1 MRIVH
6 LMPGAGGTFYCENCL
21 RDAGLLRAMRRLG
34 HDAISVP
41 LYLPLQLDGPE
52 PESPSPVFFG
62 GINVYL
68 QEKSALF
75 RRTPRWVDRIFD
87 APALL
92 RWAASKAGMTDAK
105 TLAETTMSM
114 LRGED
119 GHQVKELERL
129 VAWLAGEQR
138 PDVVCISNALLLGV
152 ARRVREELGAAVVCQ
167 LQDEDIFLDAFPQPW
182 RADAWALV
190 GERARDVDAFMAVS
204 RYYGERMRE
213 RLALDGDRVH
223 VVYNGIATE
232 GYAPA
237 DAPPAPPAVGFL
249 ERLCPEKGFDILV
262 EAFILLRQRPE
273 LGDLRLRAAGGWTAG
288 EKRFLES
295 VHRRTEEAG
304 VADAVD
310 ALPNL
315 DRAARQAF
323 LRDLSVLSVPA
334 RHPEA
339 FGMYVLEALATGVP
353 VVLPRRGAFP
363 ELVEATGG
371 GVLCEAEDPQS
382 LADALAGLLLDADRA
397 RGLGRAGRG
406 VVLERF
412 TEGRMAGEAA
422 EVYERALERRRAR
435 A

>member
-6 LMPGAGGTFYCENCL
+6 LMPGAGGTFYCENCM
-21 RDAGLLRAMRRLG
+21 RDAGLLRTMRRLG

-52 PESPSPVFFG
+52 PAPPSPVFFG

-75 RRTPRWVDRIFD
+75 RHTPRWVDRIFD

-105 TLAETTMSM
+105 TLAETTLSM
-114 LRGED
+114 LRGEE
-119 GHQVKELERL
+119 GRQAKELDRL
-129 VAWLAGEQR
+129 VAWLATEQR

-152 ARRVREELGAAVVCQ
+152 ARRVRQELGAAVVCQ
-167 LQDEDIFLDAFPQPW
+167 LQDEDIFLDAFPEPW
-182 RADAWALV
+182 REQSWALV
-190 GERARDVDAFMAVS
+190 GERARDVDAFVAVS
-204 RYYGERMRE
+204 GYYGDLMRQ
-213 RLALDGDRVH
+213 RLGLDADRVH
-223 VVYNGIATE
+223 RVYNGIATD

-237 DAPPAPPAVGFL
+237 GAPPDPPAVGYL

-262 EAFILLRQRPE
+262 EAFILLKRRAE
-273 LGDLRLRAAGGWTAG
+273 FADLRLRAAGGWTAG
-288 EKRFLES
+288 DKRFLES

-315 DRAARQAF
+315 DRPARQAF
-323 LRDLSVLSVPA
+323 LRDVSVLSVPA

-371 GVLCEAEDPQS
+371 GVLCEPEDPEA
-382 LADALAGLLLDADRA
+382 LADALAELLLDADRS
-397 RGLGRAGRG
+397 RELGEGGRG
-406 VVLERF
+406 TVLERF
-412 TEGRMAGEAA
+412 TEERMAGEAVA
-422 EVYERALERRRAR
+422 VYEQALERRRETA
-435 A
+435 

>member
-1 MRIVH
+1 MRVVH
-6 LMPGAGGTFYCENCL
+6 LMPGAGGTFYCENCM

-41 LYLPLQLDGPE
+41 LYLPLQLEGLE
-52 PESPSPVFFG
+52 PESPGPVFFG

-75 RRTPRWVDRIFD
+75 RHTPRWVDCIFD

-92 RWAASKAGMTDAK
+92 RWAASKAGMTDAR

-129 VAWLAGEQR
+129 VAWLAAEQR

-152 ARRVREELGAAVVCQ
+152 ARRVRQELGAAVVCQ
-167 LQDEDIFLDAFPQPW
+167 LQDEDIFLDAFPEPW
-182 RADAWALV
+182 RTQAWELV
-190 GERARDVDAFMAVS
+190 GERARDVDAFLAVS
-204 RYYGERMRE
+204 RYYADLMGER
-213 RLALDGDRVH
+213 LGLDADRVH
-223 VVYNGIATE
+223 VVYNGLATE

-237 DAPPAPPAVGFL
+237 EAPPDPPAIGFL

-262 EAFILLRQRPE
+262 EAFILLKERPE
-273 LGDLRLRAAGGWTAG
+273 FADLQLRAAGGWTAG
-288 EKRFLES
+288 DKRFLES

-310 ALPNL
+310 ALANL
-315 DRAARQAF
+315 DRPARQAL
-323 LRDLSVLSVPA
+323 LRDVSVLSVPA
-334 RHPEA
+334 RHAEA

-353 VVLPRRGAFP
+353 VVLPQRGAFP
-363 ELVEATGG
+363 ELIEATGG
-371 GVLCEAEDPQS
+371 GVLCEPEDS
-382 LADALAGLLLDADRA
+382 EALAEALAELLLDDDRA
-397 RGLGRAGRG
+397 RALGEAGRG
-406 VVLERF
+406 VV
-412 TEGRMAGEAA
+412 
-422 EVYERALERRRAR
+422 
-435 A
+435 